1 MRIVNYFLST
11 ISTLDV
17 NFKIH
22 INTNDYLLL
31 LTRSFLNF
39 KAIFR
44 FIQHASGRF
53 TDFSGEGRALHPS
66 IKALCVTIL
75 SLGVNHI
82 INLKFK
88 ESHQNR
94 KLQLIQN
101 NDVSQRLSEQEKG
114 GIFMATSSSSSSS
127 PRPSLSS
134 SFQYPV
140 QSIMISPLSQLIGLV
155 EQKVKERRVK
165 EKRVLP
171 ALESLNLG
179 VSCDSFSK
187 VISEEI

>member
-1 MRIVNYFLST
+1 MRTVNYFSST
-11 ISTLDV
+11 ISTLII
-17 NFKIH
+17 NFKIQ
-22 INTNDYLLL
+22 INTSDYLLL
-31 LTRSFLNF
+31 LTRSFLNL

-53 TDFSGEGRALHPS
+53 TDSSDEGRALHPS

-88 ESHQNR
+88 ESHQNQ

-101 NDVSQRLSEQEKG
+101 NDVSQRLSKQDEG
-114 GIFMATSSSSSSS
+114 GVFMTTTSSSSSS

-134 SFQYPV
+134 SSQYPV
-140 QSIMISPLSQLIGLV
+140 QSTMISPPSQLTVLV
-155 EQKVKERRVK
+155 EQNVKERRVK
-165 EKRVLP
+165 EKPVLP

-179 VSCDSFSK
+179 VSCDLFSK
-187 VISEEI
+187 VI

>member
-1 MRIVNYFLST
+1 MRTVNYFLST
-11 ISTLDV
+11 ISTLDI
-17 NFKIH
+17 NFKFH
-22 INTNDYLLL
+22 INYLLL

-53 TDFSGEGRALHPS
+53 TDSSGEGRAVHPS

-75 SLGVNHI
+75 SLGLNHI

-88 ESHQNR
+88 ESHHNR
-94 KLQLIQN
+94 KLQN
-101 NDVSQRLSEQEKG
+101 NNVSQRLSKQEKG
-114 GIFMATSSSSSSS
+114 GVFMATTPSSSSS

-134 SFQYPV
+134 SFQYPL
-140 QSIMISPLSQLIGLV
+140 QSTPLSHLTPLV